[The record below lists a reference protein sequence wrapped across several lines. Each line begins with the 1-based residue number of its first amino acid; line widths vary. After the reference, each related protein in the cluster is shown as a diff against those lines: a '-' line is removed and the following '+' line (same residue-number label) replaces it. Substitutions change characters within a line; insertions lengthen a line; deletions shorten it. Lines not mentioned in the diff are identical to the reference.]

1 VLCGLIDAGF
11 TEFRRVGS
19 LKKIAKVLLPWVAT
33 TSGQKGRGGDGEIE
47 NALRELRAML
57 SEPLQP
63 KERAAVQQT
72 LNELIS
78 DTGAGGKSSGRM
90 AQLQQ
95 QAVIGTTCQSAN
107 KSVLDALCGDGRPA
121 IVLMDECS
129 QMLEPMS
136 LVALARFRAARLVA
150 VSRAF
155 PSCTRSILTEIY
167 LCHACSH
174 HEIVDGNARPGGRP
188 AAAATHTR
196 LAVAGVRCITLR
208 TQYRCHPKIARIANE
223 LFYGGQLLDA
233 PGLQARQTPIL
244 LRRRA
249 RHLPAAASGVDMHG
263 ASIRAAGRRR
273 LAGPSACVCRA
284 VARHVHR
291 HRQRGGSGLHRAPTA
306 GRQLHQRGLLRC

>member
-188 AAAATHTR
+188 AAAATHAR
-196 LAVAGVRCITLR
+196 RRRRRRRRRGGGGPGRGAGHRAHALHSAGGRGGAVHHSAHAVPLPPQDR
-208 TQYRCHPKIARIANE
+208 TH
-223 LFYGGQLLDA
+223 
-233 PGLQARQTPIL
+233 RQRAV
-244 LRRRA
+244 LRRA
-249 RHLPAAASGVDMHG
+249 
-263 ASIRAAGRRR
+263 AAGRPR
-273 LAGPSACVCRA
+273 LAGPSNTHLIEAPCSPFTSGC
-284 VARHVHR
+284 
-291 HRQRGGSGLHRAPTA
+291 QR
-306 GRQLHQRGLLRC
+306 C